1 VINATNNSIKTSID
15 LCGKSLGFT
24 NGEQPPIDSVQ
35 AQCKAAGK
43 PAVQIKRF
51 EKTPDIILAVE
62 SGQVDARI
70 VDSVNGNYFVKQ
82 SGGKLKF
89 VPDLLPRKEI
99 PTGIAVPA
107 DQPQLLNAMQKG
119 LQELVNNGTYN
130 KILDKWGAQGTG
142 VKQITVVYKY
152 AG

>member
-1 VINATNNSIKTSID
+1 
-15 LCGKSLGFT
+15 
-24 NGEQPPIDSVQ
+24 
-35 AQCKAAGK
+35 
-43 PAVQIKRF
+43 
-51 EKTPDIILAVE
+51 
-62 SGQVDARI
+62 
-70 VDSVNGNYFVKQ
+70 VNGNYFVKQ